1 LTNPDYIPA
10 NDSLSDELYGIRKLS
25 DFRAYPYSGE
35 FNPAQATSDSR
46 LIGRSVWN
54 TQWLLIIPGSTLLFN
69 KDVGLNTFIN
79 SVDDI
84 KMFFQTYAYSGN

>member
-1 LTNPDYIPA
+1 M
-10 NDSLSDELYGIRKLS
+10 
-25 DFRAYPYSGE
+25 
-35 FNPAQATSDSR
+35 
-46 LIGRSVWN
+46 
-54 TQWLLIIPGSTLLFN
+54 LIIPGSTLLFN